1 MEIIC
6 QFMAVMQ
13 RYLLTVMVNR
23 LFFRRVRT
31 RHLSNC
37 LIINDVRF
45 YHVLTLLKV

>member
-13 RYLLTVMVNR
+13 RYLLTVMVNS
-23 LFFRRVRT
+23 FFRRVRT
-31 RHLSNC
+31 RDLSNC